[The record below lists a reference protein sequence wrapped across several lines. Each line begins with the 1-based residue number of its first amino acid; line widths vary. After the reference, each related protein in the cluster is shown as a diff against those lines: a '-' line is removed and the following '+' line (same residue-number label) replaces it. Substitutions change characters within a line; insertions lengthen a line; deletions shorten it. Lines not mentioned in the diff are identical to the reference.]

1 MTGGLLAVLLATGGQ
16 FPAEATSPPS
26 PLLAQVTPGSV
37 TGRLDENSEILD
49 DGSYFNSHTFTGRAN
64 ESIRIKMES
73 EDFDAYL
80 ILVGP
85 NGETVAENDDEDG
98 STNAQIVVTLPAAG
112 TYQII
117 ANAYAAGATGQYALT
132 WRSVTTAEVT
142 QYEALQDANRL
153 NQQALELYR
162 AGRYA
167 EAEALIRE
175 SLAILREQL
184 GADHPDVA
192 TSLNNLA
199 ALYRV
204 QGRYGEA
211 EPFHQQS
218 LTIRREQLG
227 ADHPAVATSLN
238 NLAALYQDQGRYVEA
253 EPLYQESL
261 AIRREQLGVDH
272 PDVAIS
278 LNNLA
283 SLYQAQGRYGEA
295 EPLYQQSLAILREQ
309 LGADHPDVANSLNNL
324 AELYRVQGRY
334 GEAEPLYQESLAIW
348 REQLGTDHPDVA
360 TSLSNL
366 ASLYQV
372 QGRYGEAEPLY
383 QESLAIWR
391 EQLGADH
398 PDVATSLNNLAEL
411 YRDQG
416 RYGEAESLYQQ
427 SLAIWRE
434 QLGTDHPDVA
444 TSLSNLASLYQAQGN
459 WSQAMHYLQSGLA
472 IEEVNL
478 EQNLGTLT
486 ETQRQDYAATLLG
499 STDATIALSLQAAT
513 DVPDALPLGL
523 TTLLRRKGRLLE
535 SGTASRQRLR
545 QNLTPADQATLD
557 DLIGVQQQL
566 ATLTFNPPPN
576 LPPEDYRAQ
585 LEQLESKATDLEKT
599 LAQRSAVFRAETE
612 PVEIATVQAQLPAQ
626 SVLVE
631 YARYR
636 PFDAKADLANQ
647 WSAPRYAAYLLFPDG
662 RIEAVDLGDAAEID
676 AAVQAFINL
685 LQDRNTALQRATL
698 DRVADP
704 TVTERTTQ
712 TIKTLVFDPIAPY
725 LQGTE
730 HLLISPDGQLNRLP
744 FEALQ
749 PEAGGEYLV
758 QQYQISYLNSG
769 RDLLKFDLI
778 EPSQNPAVILANPDY
793 DVANFDAA
801 PFDAAPFDTA
811 QGASELVTERS
822 LSGAETNRRSA
833 DLSQIRVGRLPG
845 TAAEAAAI
853 RPLLPN
859 ATLLTADAATENAL
873 KQVNAPR
880 ILHIATHGF
889 FLPDTERVIAPNQ
902 LGGGA
907 IATPISVPVEN
918 PLLRSGLALAGF
930 NPRRSGHEDGV
941 LTALEASQLNLFGT
955 QLVVLSACETGLGD
969 ITNGEGV
976 YGLRRAF
983 ALAGAETQL
992 MSLWQV
998 SDDGTQR
1005 LMTRYYENLMAGMGR
1020 SDALRAVQLEAIEA
1034 GAEYSHP
1041 YYWSAFILAGDW
1053 RSLAL

>member
-1 MTGGLLAVLLATGGQ
+1 MVVGRAMAGGLLAVLLATGGQ

-238 NLAALYQDQGRYVEA
+238 NLAALYQDQGRYGEA

-372 QGRYGEAEPLY
+372 QGRYGKAEPLY
-383 QESLAIWR
+383 QESLAILR

-444 TSLSNLASLYQAQGN
+444 TSLSNLALLYQAQGN

-499 STDATIALSLQAAT
+499 STDATIALSLQAST

-685 LQDRNTALQRATL
+685 LQDRSAALQRATL
-698 DRVADP
+698 VRVA
-704 TVTERTTQ
+704 
-712 TIKTLVFDPIAPY
+712 
-725 LQGTE
+725 
-730 HLLISPDGQLNRLP
+730 PD
-744 FEALQ
+744 
-749 PEAGGEYLV
+749 
-758 QQYQISYLNSG
+758 
-769 RDLLKFDLI
+769 
-778 EPSQNPAVILANPDY
+778 PAV
-793 DVANFDAA
+793 
-801 PFDAAPFDTA
+801 
-811 QGASELVTERS
+811 
-822 LSGAETNRRSA
+822 
-833 DLSQIRVGRLPG
+833 
-845 TAAEAAAI
+845 
-853 RPLLPN
+853 
-859 ATLLTADAATENAL
+859 
-873 KQVNAPR
+873 
-880 ILHIATHGF
+880 
-889 FLPDTERVIAPNQ
+889 
-902 LGGGA
+902 
-907 IATPISVPVEN
+907 
-918 PLLRSGLALAGF
+918 
-930 NPRRSGHEDGV
+930 
-941 LTALEASQLNLFGT
+941 
-955 QLVVLSACETGLGD
+955 C
-969 ITNGEGV
+969 
-976 YGLRRAF
+976 
-983 ALAGAETQL
+983 
-992 MSLWQV
+992 
-998 SDDGTQR
+998 
-1005 LMTRYYENLMAGMGR
+1005 
-1020 SDALRAVQLEAIEA
+1020 
-1034 GAEYSHP
+1034 
-1041 YYWSAFILAGDW
+1041 
-1053 RSLAL
+1053 